1 MKEKYIKPECEIEQ
15 FKSADVI
22 TTSDPGDDNNTP
34 FPFG

>member
-15 FKSADVI
+15 FKSVDVF